1 VSDVIDLDPETRR
14 LRALKAKVVRV
25 FQEADAETRETRLAA
40 LLDRLETLLDRLD
53 RARVP

>member
-1 VSDVIDLDPETRR
+1 MSDVIDLDPETRR

-53 RARVP
+53 RARAP

>member
-53 RARVP
+53 RARAP